1 VNSRIRILGV
11 IAASARGGAEEAFAA
26 LLRGIDPQRFQVFVA
41 CDGTGP
47 MYEEYRRFAE
57 AVWPMNLSSIRHVS
71 GIYRLARLIRAHRCQ
86 VVHTHLWNAD
96 VLGGLAAR
104 VAGVPSVSTVH
115 GAYFLPISIS
125 GVRKV
130 RRRAFSQIYRSIYRS
145 FDHVVATSTYVADD
159 LRSRVGIRAAA
170 GSLEVVYNGIDLGR
184 LDEMRASGALDPS
197 PQWRGR
203 PRIITPAN
211 FFPIKGHEWLI
222 RAVPAVVE
230 KFPAVEF
237 MLAGDGESRAAM
249 EQLTRELGVDANVT
263 FAGSVANPVPL
274 LLESDLFLLPSIS
287 EGLSIALLE
296 ALALG
301 VPVVATTGGG
311 TPEVIESGET
321 GVLVPPAS
329 ADALARA
336 VIELL
341 ADRPRALRLAANG
354 RQMVRHKFS
363 RDEMVRRV
371 ESIYERLA
379 S

>member
-1 VNSRIRILGV
+1 MSSRIRILAV
-11 IAASARGGAEEAFAA
+11 IAATDRGGAEETFAA
-26 LLRGIDPQRFQVFVA
+26 LLRSINPERFQMFVA

-47 MYEEYRRFAE
+47 MYEEYRRYAAE
-57 AVWPMNLSSIRHVS
+57 VWPMNLSSIRHVS
-71 GIYRLARLIRAHRCQ
+71 GVYTLTQLIRAHGCQ

-104 VAGVPSVSTVH
+104 IACVPSVATVH
-115 GAYFLPISIS
+115 GAYFLPISIT
-125 GVRKV
+125 GARKV
-130 RRRAFSQIYRSIYRS
+130 RRWAFSRIYRSIYGTFNR
-145 FDHVVATSTYVADD
+145 VVATSAYVADD
-159 LRSRVGIRAAA
+159 LRSRAGIGVPDA
-170 GSLEVVYNGIDLGR
+170 SLEVIYNGIDLGR
-184 LDEMRASGALDPS
+184 LDDLRVPAGHGAACA
-197 PQWRGR
+197 WRGR
-203 PRIITPAN
+203 PRIITLAN

-230 KFPAVEF
+230 KFPDVEF
-237 MLAGDGESRAAM
+237 LLAGDGENREAM
-249 EQLTRELGVDANVT
+249 EQLTRELRVEKNVT
-263 FAGSVANPVPL
+263 FSGSVANPVPL

-336 VIELL
+336 IVELL
-341 ADRPRALRLAANG
+341 TDRPRALRLAANG
-354 RQMVRHKFS
+354 QEMVRQRFS
-363 RDEMVRRV
+363 DEKMVRRV
-371 ESIYERLA
+371 ESIYQSLA